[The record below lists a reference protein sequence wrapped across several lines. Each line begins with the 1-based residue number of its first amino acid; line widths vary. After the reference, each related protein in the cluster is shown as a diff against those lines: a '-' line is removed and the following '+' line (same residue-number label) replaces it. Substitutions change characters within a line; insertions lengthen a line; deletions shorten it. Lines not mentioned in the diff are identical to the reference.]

1 MKYSSDAVD
10 HHVVALLLQ
19 RFVEFLGDLIA
30 PEAVQ
35 IFAFRVFQLDA
46 HLQPV
51 RHHQIE
57 RAQHAIQTGQHTQML
72 LGKVEIGLVEI
83 LRLQAGVNVALER
96 QQRLTGIVWGKF
108 RLPLAKARGV
118 QPGQLVADA
127 HQAGDLRRRQ
137 LAANFDKPLRLVQQF
152 GLREA
157 FCRQRAVVIESFAGK

>member
-1 MKYSSDAVD
+1 
-10 HHVVALLLQ
+10 
-19 RFVEFLGDLIA
+19 
-30 PEAVQ
+30 
-35 IFAFRVFQLDA
+35 
-46 HLQPV
+46 
-51 RHHQIE
+51 
-57 RAQHAIQTGQHTQML
+57 ML
-72 LGKVEIGLVEI
+72 LGKVKIGLVEI